1 MKQTKKMCTFAKRVE
16 LEIEGKAY
24 ALSLDFGTAIDYQ
37 LETGEEIMS
46 AFDKLANGD
55 LMALCNLLAVMVK
68 DKETG
73 KSVGM
78 DFVKQLDVLNG
89 IDYLTDKI
97 LETMGASVLPA
108 NENEKK

>member
-16 LEIEGKAY
+16 LEIEGKVY

-46 AFDKLANGD
+46 AFDKLAKGD

-78 DFVKQLDVLNG
+78 DFVKQLDILNG

-108 NENEKK
+108 DENEKK